1 MVRRRGVALVG
12 TLGLAGAL
20 VTVIPAMAE
29 ESAVPRSA
37 AGPQWTAC
45 PKDVVVPPTVQLPVR
60 CAKVPVPLDYDDPD
74 GTQIE
79 IMVSRIA
86 STKPEKRR
94 GVLMFNPGGPGG
106 TGLDQPAFLVS
117 KGLPTGVTD
126 AYDLIGMDTR
136 GVGHSSPVSCGFTA
150 DDAYWANIP
159 PYAPDDAAVTR
170 QAEIAK
176 DVADRC
182 AAHDTEGRLRHLS
195 TANMARDLDR
205 IRAALGEEKASFY
218 GASYGSALGAA
229 YTSMFPATTDRVVL
243 DSIVGDTHL
252 DRAGLRRFALGMEQT
267 FPDFA
272 AWAAKRHESYGLGR
286 TPQQVRR
293 TYLTLA
299 ERLDEK
305 PAPDGMTGPLFR
317 QVTFGSLYN
326 EIQYANL
333 ARLWQTYLNPGGA
346 PQAKAAAAPNPQDNA
361 LTVFLAVTCNDV
373 EWPEDVDTY
382 RRAVAQDRKRF
393 PLFGAASANILPCA
407 YWTHEPSEPPVAVN
421 DKGRRNV
428 LILQNR
434 HDPVTPLAGGKLLRE
449 KFDKRARLVTVDGS
463 GHGVYVL
470 GGNACALNVTTS
482 YLVDG
487 AMPAGDR
494 NCQRG

>member
-1 MVRRRGVALVG
+1 MLRRRGVALVG

-29 ESAVPRSA
+29 ESAAPRSA

-45 PKDVVVPPTVQLPVR
+45 PKDVVVPPTVQLPVQ

-136 GVGHSSPVSCGFTA
+136 GVGHSTPVSCGFTA

-170 QAEIAK
+170 QAEIAE
-176 DVADRC
+176 DVAERC
-182 AAHDTEGRLRHLS
+182 AANDTEGRLRHLS

-229 YTSMFPATTDRVVL
+229 YASMFPATTDRVVL

-272 AWAAKRHESYGLGR
+272 KWAAARHESYGLGR

-299 ERLDEK
+299 ERLDEN

-333 ARLWQTYLNPGGA
+333 ARLWQTYLNPGEA

-393 PLFGAASANILPCA
+393 PLFGAASANITPCA
-407 YWTHEPSEPPVAVN
+407 FWTHDPAGPPVAVN
-421 DKGRRNV
+421 DRGPRNV

-449 KFDKRARLVTVDGS
+449 KFDKRSRLVTVDGS

-494 NCQRG
+494 NCRRG